1 MSISQNNH
9 IKNEN
14 ESKRSNRNAINDTE
28 SVKKE
33 KGLSVSTARKIVKW
47 LAFIALFYVLLMVIG
62 VLLMKNPIIY
72 ADLLILLHQQWLLLV
87 IQLAV
92 IVSSLW
98 WYPLI
103 TRSQGLKKGWSP
115 EKIEAMVNKKWGFV
129 IFLLILALVVRVLF
143 LI

>member
-9 IKNEN
+9 IKNKN
-14 ESKRSNRNAINDTE
+14 ESKRSRINDTE

-33 KGLSVSTARKIVKW
+33 KALSVSTARKIVKW

-62 VLLMKNPIIY
+62 VLLIKNPVIY
-72 ADLLILLHQQWLLLV
+72 GDLLFLLHQQWLLLV

-115 EKIEAMVNKKWGFV
+115 EKIEAMANKKWGFV